1 MRGLALALALLAAA
15 PAAAHAQAAPL
26 DEGLLA
32 LRFRPALYFAPK
44 EPWRPLEIERFL
56 AERGPGSAT
65 HRRCIPRRFK
75 ADPCHVADAPGDLRA
90 PWSYLD
96 LRGSRSSGRDA
107 ISPHLAECGNPRAAV
122 ALRDCDRGP
131 RTAIYYNATVTA
143 KRVYLDYWWF
153 MRFNEFAPDH
163 EGDWEGVTV
172 ALTRDALPAIDHVA
186 FSAHGRSYRYPA
198 GVATFEG
205 EHVRVYLA
213 RGSHAAYP
221 RPCASGCRQ
230 TGGRRL
236 PEREFPGGV
245 PWPANADGECLAA
258 CVLPLPEHD
267 RDPAVHRA
275 ENAASW
281 AGWNGRWGIPR
292 AVHRGM
298 SSGPRSPG
306 RQERYRAPWRVKSVK
321 RTTF

>member
-1 MRGLALALALLAAA
+1 MRRLALALALLAAA

-44 EPWRPLEIERFL
+44 EPWRPLEVERFL
-56 AERGPGSAT
+56 AERSPSGAR
-65 HRRCIPRRFK
+65 HRRCIARRFK
-75 ADPCHVADAPGDLRA
+75 ADRCHVADEPRDLRA
-90 PWSYLD
+90 PWSHLD
-96 LRGSRSSGRDA
+96 LRGARANGADA
-107 ISPHLAECGNPRAAV
+107 ASPHLAECGNPRAAV
-122 ALRDCDRGP
+122 ALRDCERGP
-131 RTAIYYNATVTA
+131 WTAIYYNVTVTS
-143 KRVYLDYWWF
+143 RRIYVDYWWLL
-153 MRFNEFAPDH
+153 RFNEYTPDH

-172 ALTRDALPAIDHVA
+172 ALTRDAIPQVDHVA

-205 EHVRVYLA
+205 EHVRVYVA
-213 RGSHAAYP
+213 RGSHASYP
-221 RPCASGCRQ
+221 RPCERRCRQ
-230 TGGRRL
+230 TSGHR

-245 PWPANADGECLAA
+245 PWPANSDAECLAG

-267 RDPAVHRA
+267 PDPAVHRR

-281 AGWNGRWGIPR
+281 NGWSGRWGVPAR
-292 AVHRGM
+292 PHAGM

-306 RQERYRAPWRVKSVK
+306 WQERYRAPWRAKAVK
-321 RTTF
+321 RTAF